1 MEMGKPTGSG
11 KTIPTFRRRACTFL
25 ISFTLRPS
33 TRTLPSVLAPGMKS
47 RGRLMALRSVVF
59 PEFDGP
65 MIPRIS
71 PRLAKRETSFRAV
84 LCPYLTVKPWMSTA
98 FSPALRVSGLLSG
111 AFSDALSATRS
122 PLLSGAK
129 INSKGDRGEV
139 EAKDEAEK
147 HHGRPEL
154 DRLGHLPTLGGNA
167 VEVVG
172 KRHGLVEDTFR
183 QRPPIK
189 DCPAKEDRRR
199 LASGPRDL
207 ENDSRQD
214 PTDRVGKDHVPD
226 RLPARGSNVPASL
239 TEGHLHRCQG
249 LLGAG
254 DDHGQGHDGQ
264 RERCQ
269 EDARLAN
276 DEEQW

>member
-1 MEMGKPTGSG
+1 MGKPTGSG
-11 KTIPTFRRRACTFL
+11 KTIPTFRRSACTFL

-33 TRTLPSVLAPGMKS
+33 TRTLPSILAPGMKS
-47 RGRLMALRSVVF
+47 RVRLIALRSVVF

-122 PLLSGAK
+122 PLLPGAK
-129 INSKGDRGEV
+129 INSQGDRGEV
-139 EAKDEAEK
+139 EAKDEAKK

-167 VEVVG
+167 EEMHRKG
-172 KRHGLVEDTFR
+172 HGLVKDALRQVALVED
-183 QRPPIK
+183 
-189 DCPAKEDRRR
+189 
-199 LASGPRDL
+199 
-207 ENDSRQD
+207 
-214 PTDRVGKDHVPD
+214 
-226 RLPARGSNVPASL
+226 
-239 TEGHLHRCQG
+239 
-249 LLGAG
+249 
-254 DDHGQGHDGQ
+254 
-264 RERCQ
+264 
-269 EDARLAN
+269 
-276 DEEQW
+276 